1 MPRCPASKEKPP
13 PAPAEEL
20 GGVDQYATIKWVPAT
35 GGFADMPKS
44 WGKGKPAEVA
54 FRIRTALDRG
64 DLPRFAAT
72 SNRDA
77 VSAQFTLFKVC

>member
-1 MPRCPASKEKPP
+1 
-13 PAPAEEL
+13 
-20 GGVDQYATIKWVPAT
+20 
-35 GGFADMPKS
+35 MPKS

-77 VSAQFTLFKVC
+77 VSAQFTLFKVSTPAYATGVVSSYTVPTLVNS